1 MSGVKDRMTDIV
13 AAQPEDSSFE
23 EILRELAFAHMVERG
38 LLDSRDGKVLSN
50 EEVRR
55 RSSHG
60 RNSLDPRSGPNGCKR
75 SSSTSLQIT
84 RTPQRP

>member
-1 MSGVKDRMTDIV
+1 MAMSGVKDRMTDII

-23 EILRELAFAHMVERG
+23 EILRELAFARMVERG

-55 RSSHG
+55 RIQSWQ
-60 RNSLDPRSGPNGCKR
+60 K
-75 SSSTSLQIT
+75 
-84 RTPQRP
+84 

>member
-1 MSGVKDRMTDIV
+1 MSGVKELMTDII

-50 EEVRR
+50 EEVRCR
-55 RSSHG
+55 IQSWQ
-60 RNSLDPRSGPNGCKR
+60 K
-75 SSSTSLQIT
+75 
-84 RTPQRP
+84 

>member
-1 MSGVKDRMTDIV
+1 MSDVKDRMADII

-38 LLDSRDGKVLSN
+38 LVDSREGKVVPN

-55 RSSHG
+55 RIQSWQ
-60 RNSLDPRSGPNGCKR
+60 K
-75 SSSTSLQIT
+75 
-84 RTPQRP
+84 

>member
-1 MSGVKDRMTDIV
+1 MSNVKDRMTDII

-38 LLDSRDGKVLSN
+38 LQNSREGTVVPN

-55 RSSHG
+55 RIQSWQ
-60 RNSLDPRSGPNGCKR
+60 K
-75 SSSTSLQIT
+75 
-84 RTPQRP
+84 